1 MEWHAVTSMA
11 QKPMTT
17 LQRIA
22 ALVLTVASLQ
32 PPVAQAAA
40 YDAHPRIVI
49 ILVIDQFR
57 ADYLERYRADLKGRG
72 FRLFL
77 DHGAYFP
84 DCYYGYANTKTAP
97 GHATIGT
104 GAYTDGHGIGS
115 NEWWDLSRN
124 KQRPV
129 SSVEDERYALVGL
142 PVPGSSAADA
152 NQAGIQKPGE
162 AQSATQTQSASPSE
176 KQETAP
182 ASAAAGALSMTVA
195 AKPAIG
201 SSPRNLLASTIG
213 DELRLST
220 GGVAEVWGIS
230 LKDRAAIL
238 PAGAAANGAFW
249 IDGTTGRFVTSTYY
263 MQQLPAWGTAFN
275 EGPAIA
281 TALAAAQVEGTPTSF
296 YNQVGRTPAA
306 NAYELAFA
314 EALITG
320 QQLGKH
326 PVTDLLTISLSATD
340 ILGHQV
346 GPDSPDEHAMV
357 DALDTDLDAFF
368 TWLDK
373 NVDGGLGNVWVT
385 LTADHGIAP
394 TPAVSSALGLKG
406 AYLDLKQLTANLNDA
421 MNQKFSPGE
430 NNAYLL
436 SQQELPYLALN
447 EPVFARAGIN
457 EQEAEQAVQG
467 AVDGAVAALSKPE
480 ETTPSMTR
488 LAPRPRIYR
497 SYTRQQLA
505 AGELPSTQFGQLL
518 AHSYT
523 PNGGWYVMVIPIAYE
538 MESYANNTGTTHY
551 SPFSYDRHVPLG
563 FYGAPFAPG
572 IYHGRVQPVD
582 LAATLASVLGVNQP
596 SSSIGQVL
604 TQALKPAAAV
614 IYPKDVVLVP
624 KSKTRTRRHGRS
636 SPSDSPEV
644 EPDNSTEKAPEKAV
658 APVPTTSAPDAK
670 PGPPTKKSTRP
681 PPLKPAAPA
690 EAPPQ

>member
-1 MEWHAVTSMA
+1 MFI
-11 QKPMTT
+11 
-17 LQRIA
+17 LQRFSAFALSFGLILAA
-22 ALVLTVASLQ
+22 ALQPAAMAS
-32 PPVAQAAA
+32 A
-40 YDAHPRIVI
+40 YDAHPKIVV

-104 GAYTDGHGIGS
+104 GAYTDGHGIAS

-142 PVPGSSAADA
+142 PAPGSDA
-152 NQAGIQKPGE
+152 TQPPAQA
-162 AQSATQTQSASPSE
+162 ATQTQPASPSE
-176 KQETAP
+176 KQPASTPAPAATAP
-182 ASAAAGALSMTVA
+182 AKTA
-195 AKPAIG
+195 PG
-201 SSPRNLLASTIG
+201 SSPRNLLASTVG
-213 DELRLST
+213 DELRLAT
-220 GGVAEVWGIS
+220 NGAAQVWGVS

-238 PAGAAANGAFW
+238 PSGSAANGAFW
-249 IDGTTGRFVTSTYY
+249 IDATTGRFITSTYY
-263 MQQLPAWGTAFN
+263 MQQLPDWASAFN
-275 EGPAIA
+275 DGPAIA
-281 TALAAAQVEGTPTSF
+281 SALAAAGVEGQPTSF
-296 YNQVGRTPAA
+296 YSQVGRTPAA

-320 QQLGKH
+320 AQLGKH
-326 PVTDLLTISLSATD
+326 PTTDLITISLSATD

-346 GPDSPDEHAMV
+346 GPDSPEEHAMV
-357 DALDTDLDAFF
+357 EGLDTDLDAFF

-406 AYLDLKQLTANLNDA
+406 AYIDVKQLTANLNEA

-430 NNAYLL
+430 NQPYLL
-436 SQQELPYLALN
+436 PQQELPYIALN

-457 EQEAEQAVQG
+457 EQEAEQAVQ
-467 AVDGAVAALSKPE
+467 AVVDTSVAALAKPNDSA
-480 ETTPSMTR
+480 TPSLTR
-488 LAPRPRIYR
+488 LPANPRIYR
-497 SYTRQQLA
+497 TYTRQQMA
-505 AGELPSTQFGQLL
+505 AGELPRTQFGDLL
-518 AHSYT
+518 GHSYT
-523 PNGGWYVMVIPIAYE
+523 TNGGWYVMVIPIAYQ
-538 MESYANNTGTTHY
+538 MESYGDNTGTTHY

-582 LAATLASVLGVNQP
+582 LAATLASLLGINQP
-596 SSSIGQVL
+596 SASIGQVL
-604 TQALKPAAAV
+604 TQELKPAALV
-614 IYPKDVVLVP
+614 VYPK
-624 KSKTRTRRHGRS
+624 
-636 SPSDSPEV
+636 E
-644 EPDNSTEKAPEKAV
+644 
-658 APVPTTSAPDAK
+658 PVPAPKVNPHSRHRAHAA
-670 PGPPTKKSTRP
+670 RE
-681 PPLKPAAPA
+681 AAP